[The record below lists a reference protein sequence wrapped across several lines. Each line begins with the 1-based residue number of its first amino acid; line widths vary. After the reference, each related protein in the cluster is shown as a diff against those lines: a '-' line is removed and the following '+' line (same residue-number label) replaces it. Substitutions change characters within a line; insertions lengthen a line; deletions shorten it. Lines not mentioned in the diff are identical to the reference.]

1 MKSAAAPSCGG
12 RSGGGD
18 GEPERRRDADRHQGG
33 GGLRRALH
41 WISAI
46 LVLIVVYY
54 ALGTWA
60 YYRVDDDP
68 EFQPPQP
75 TESGSRVVDMATA
88 LIARETIE
96 HA

>member
-1 MKSAAAPSCGG
+1 MATVNQS
-12 RSGGGD
+12 
-18 GEPERRRDADRHQGG
+18 DAEMRIGTRVG

-88 LIARETIE
+88 LIARKTIE